1 MFTVTV
7 LVVKLISFDTCV
19 TDDDIPS
26 PLTFDTADVTSLST
40 AISSLPITILPVPLY
55 TLNEQFTRFVPSLS
69 LISYVNVCPPS
80 APTYKSKLTFALL
93 PIAGFNFNDKVP
105 GAVTFALNLIFWFVS
120 FQAAEPDTTGTFS
133 PSVAVVFSAKSHFFS
148 IVGKDSVLAFINF
161 SASATE

>member
-1 MFTVTV
+1 MSRYILLSAFFERSDLNDISEINPVSAPVSLPVNDFEPMFTVTV
-7 LVVKLISFDTCV
+7 LVAKLISFDTCV

-69 LISYVNVCPPS
+69 LIVYVNVCPPN

-93 PIAGFNFNDKVP
+93 PIAGFNFNDKIP
-105 GAVTFALNLIFWFVS
+105 GAVTFALNLIF
-120 FQAAEPDTTGTFS
+120 
-133 PSVAVVFSAKSHFFS
+133 
-148 IVGKDSVLAFINF
+148 
-161 SASATE
+161 

>member
-1 MFTVTV
+1 MSRYILLSAFFERSDLNDISEINPVSAPVSLSVNDFEPMLTVTV
-7 LVVKLISFDTCV
+7 LVAKLISFDTCV

-105 GAVTFALNLIFWFVS
+105 GAVTLALNLIF
-120 FQAAEPDTTGTFS
+120 
-133 PSVAVVFSAKSHFFS
+133 
-148 IVGKDSVLAFINF
+148 
-161 SASATE
+161 

>member
-1 MFTVTV
+1 MSRYILLSAFFERSDLNDISEINPVSAPVSLPVNDFEPMFTVTV
-7 LVVKLISFDTCV
+7 LVAKLISFDTCV

-40 AISSLPITILPVPLY
+40 AISSLPITMLPVPLY

-69 LISYVNVCPPS
+69 LIVYVNICPPS

-105 GAVTFALNLIFWFVS
+105 GAVTFALNLIF
-120 FQAAEPDTTGTFS
+120 
-133 PSVAVVFSAKSHFFS
+133 
-148 IVGKDSVLAFINF
+148 
-161 SASATE
+161 

>member
-1 MFTVTV
+1 MSRYILLSAFFERSDLNDISEINPVSAPVSLPVNDFEPMFTVTV
-7 LVVKLISFDTCV
+7 LVAKLISFDTCV

-93 PIAGFNFNDKVP
+93 PIAGFNFKDKVP
-105 GAVTFALNLIFWFVS
+105 GAVTFALNLIF
-120 FQAAEPDTTGTFS
+120 
-133 PSVAVVFSAKSHFFS
+133 
-148 IVGKDSVLAFINF
+148 
-161 SASATE
+161 

>member
-1 MFTVTV
+1 MSRYILLSAFFERSDLNDISEINPVSAPVSLPVNDFEPMFTVTV
-7 LVVKLISFDTCV
+7 LVAKLISFDTCV

-69 LISYVNVCPPS
+69 LIVYVNVCPPS

-105 GAVTFALNLIFWFVS
+105 GAVTFALNLIF
-120 FQAAEPDTTGTFS
+120 
-133 PSVAVVFSAKSHFFS
+133 
-148 IVGKDSVLAFINF
+148 
-161 SASATE
+161 

>member
-1 MFTVTV
+1 MSRYILLSAFFERSDLNDISEINPVSAPVSLPVNDFEPMFTVTV

-105 GAVTFALNLIFWFVS
+105 GAVTFALNLIF
-120 FQAAEPDTTGTFS
+120 
-133 PSVAVVFSAKSHFFS
+133 
-148 IVGKDSVLAFINF
+148 
-161 SASATE
+161 

>member
-1 MFTVTV
+1 MSRYILLSAFFERSDLNDISEINPVSAPVSLPVNDFEPMFT
-7 LVVKLISFDTCV
+7 V

-26 PLTFDTADVTSLST
+26 PLTFDTADATSLST

-105 GAVTFALNLIFWFVS
+105 GAVTFALNLIF
-120 FQAAEPDTTGTFS
+120 
-133 PSVAVVFSAKSHFFS
+133 
-148 IVGKDSVLAFINF
+148 
-161 SASATE
+161 